1 MKIKKQKKRAEMTST
16 QIVTMILLIA
26 GFAIILYVF
35 NQVGFTKEIDR
46 EVCHESVILRMT
58 LPDTLNLKNL
68 PSLRCKTKKICIT
81 DNLIGKGDCE
91 KDLGDKYE
99 TIKISKDKKERE
111 KQINAFIARELAD
124 CWSMMGEGKG
134 QIFTRNLLTTNR
146 CSICSRIAFDVELKK
161 ELKEVMG
168 LQDYLVSYKIPN
180 TDFTYWKFLTNIMSI
195 ENYDFSLDKFST
207 EQKAIIFMEI
217 AESDWI
223 STLTETIGTVGGI
236 FIGYKTGNPVKS
248 AVLGYIVGSAIGKFI
263 DNEHPYRTSWHF
275 IDYDPDK
282 IKELD
287 CSSLE
292 NIP

>member
-111 KQINAFIARELAD
+111 KQINAFIAQELAD

-195 ENYDFSLDKFST
+195 EDYDFSLDKFST
-207 EQKAIIFMEI
+207 EEKAIVFMEI

-223 STLTETIGTVGGI
+223 STLTETIGTGGGI
-236 FIGYKTGNPVKS
+236 FIGYQTGNPVKG